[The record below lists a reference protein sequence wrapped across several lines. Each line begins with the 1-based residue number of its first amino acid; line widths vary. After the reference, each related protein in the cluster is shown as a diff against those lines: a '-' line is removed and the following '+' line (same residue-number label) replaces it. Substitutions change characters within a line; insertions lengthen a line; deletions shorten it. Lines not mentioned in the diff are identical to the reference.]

1 MLWDDYS
8 VVEREMMRIKATL
21 SKNVYKELLNDI
33 DKTNKDIREITHQN
47 VYLEPLR
54 KRRQSRR
61 PIADLKLI
69 RKHAASLY
77 QVFVTGKAWKC
88 GGKSHHLASLR
99 LDPRSQTLEG
109 TIKASASA
117 YRFRILLS
125 TSDHG
130 QSLPKIQSQWHEIE
144 VAPSFGDNQV
154 MNETINIVSNVSQ
167 KSVRFASASQVGVI
181 TAQPNPFTHQECSL
195 IADICSAIHVPQG
208 ANKKAIGFLVDE
220 KDQEHKHYV
229 YRTDTG
235 IGPEPQSKSLGEL
248 LGAAQ
253 QQQFVT
259 TSLSRGDRLQIAVT
273 LASSVLQLDG
283 TSWLESEW
291 TSNDIYFHK
300 KDRRAND
307 ESYLHPYLPWKPC
320 KSHGIIYSN
329 TIPCAQATKLEH
341 LMDRC
346 QVLFALGLILVELC
360 FGRTLL
366 AMQRPEDHDV
376 NQEKTKYMTA
386 RRLLN
391 SVYSE
396 MGTSYGDVVRRCLFQ
411 PFDVRDMSLENEILQ
426 QKVFE
431 DVVIPLTED
440 LNNFNGRLKIM

>member
-1 MLWDDYS
+1 
-8 VVEREMMRIKATL
+8 MRIKATL

-54 KRRQSRR
+54 KKRQSRR

-88 GGKSHHLASLR
+88 GCKSHHLASLR

-109 TIKASASA
+109 TVKASASA

-125 TSDHG
+125 TSENG
-130 QSLPKIQSQWHEIE
+130 QSPPKIQSQWHEIE

-154 MNETINIVSNVSQ
+154 MNKTIDIVSNVPQ
-167 KSVRFASASQVGVI
+167 KSVRFASVSHVGAATV
-181 TAQPNPFTHQECSL
+181 QPKPLTHQECDL
-195 IADICSAIHVPQG
+195 IADICSALYVPQDI
-208 ANKKAIGFLVDE
+208 NKKAIGFLVDE
-220 KDQEHKHYV
+220 EDQEHKHYV
-229 YRTDTG
+229 YRADTG
-235 IGPEPQSKSLGEL
+235 IGPESQSNSLGEL

-253 QQQFVT
+253 PEFST
-259 TSLSRGDRLQIAVT
+259 GSLSRGDRLQIAVT
-273 LASSVLQLDG
+273 LASSILQLEG

-300 KDRRAND
+300 KDRRASD

-320 KSHGIIYSN
+320 KSHGAA
-329 TIPCAQATKLEH
+329 PCAQATTKLEH

-346 QVLFALGLILVELC
+346 QVLFALGLTLVELC

-366 AMQRPEDHDV
+366 AMQRPEDHDASP
-376 NQEKTKYMTA
+376 EKTKYMTA

-391 SVYSE
+391 PVYSE

-411 PFDVRDMSLENEILQ
+411 PFDVRDMSLGNEMLQ
-426 QKVFE
+426 QKVFD